1 MLDVEAPKPE
11 PTTEILFLCSYDN
24 CGKTFVDVSALRKH
38 AHVHNEKQYICTEP
52 NCGKVSPPGSQLE
65 RALVPHTYC
74 LLLWYALEP
83 CCTYLLSNTKH
94 LEMFLFNWICL
105 PLPIP
110 YTEYFYHSGC
120 TCPVFILS
128 SWAVL
133 LFIIVLFFLRLL
145 LNCITTNGKVN
156 HNWIWWYLSYYEAL
170 NKNYTFN
177 FSALLL
183 CLVLITYKPHV
194 RYYVCRELSNCH
206 CRP

>member
-1 MLDVEAPKPE
+1 MTWFISNLGHTVAAAPLHARPE
-11 PTTEILFLCSYDN
+11 PGLRRAQRPDAHRVRASAWCMGCCTWQPTTEILFLCSYDN

-38 AHVHNEKQYICTEP
+38 AHVHNEKQYICTGP
-52 NCGKVSPPGSQLE
+52 NCGKVSSPGSQSE

-133 LFIIVLFFLRLL
+133 LFIIVLFFLRF
-145 LNCITTNGKVN
+145 T
-156 HNWIWWYLSYYEAL
+156 S
-170 NKNYTFN
+170 
-177 FSALLL
+177 
-183 CLVLITYKPHV
+183 
-194 RYYVCRELSNCH
+194 
-206 CRP
+206 